1 MMTPEQR
8 YLLDATGYLNIK
20 NPLSDEEL
28 SRAQEAADRYIIP
41 RTFPRENSNRRYTMT
56 ANRAYS

>member
-8 YLLDATGYLNIK
+8 YLLGATGYLHIK

-28 SRAQEAADRYIIP
+28 SRAQEAADRYINTP
-41 RTFPRENSNRRYTMT
+41 NLPPRELEPTVHHDRE
-56 ANRAYS
+56 